1 MRALILAVSIG
12 LLAAGCG
19 AAGAGPT
26 QAPVP
31 AAPATTATAAI
42 LEMSVGWKGGYS
54 VDDVPKGAIW
64 FGKDADPERFVLT
77 GDPITKTSMAAKIVL
92 MARLDHRVAEGSQL
106 ILRTADRSTP
116 FTYGADGDL
125 VSFWLTAGELLAA
138 TTGEKTVEIVDAGSN
153 VLATGSLTVTE

>member
-19 AAGAGPT
+19 ATAPGPT

-31 AAPATTATAAI
+31 TTATASAAI
-42 LEMSVGWKGGYS
+42 LEVSGGWKGGYS
-54 VDDVPKGAIW
+54 IDDVPKGAIW

-77 GDPITKTSMAAKIVL
+77 GDPIRKTSMAAKIVL
-92 MARLDHRVAEGSQL
+92 MARLDHRVAEGTQL

-116 FTYGADGDL
+116 FTYGAEGDL

-138 TTGEKTVEIVDAGSN
+138 TTGEKTIEIVDTGSN